1 MHRTRN
7 VLKLGAWGLLTAG
20 LTAFPAAAQP
30 QPPAVNPPP
39 AQRAAAGKAIVLAI
53 NGSTQLSMSSKKPL
67 RTAINDKDT
76 VARVQES
83 ATDPASVIIVGLT
96 AGSTRITLTDVD
108 GNSESFDVIVQLD
121 IDAVKS
127 VIRLTFPTANVTPIA
142 AGTNTIV
149 LTGHVAHAED
159 IEPILRVARGVIST
173 AGQGQTEVYNA
184 MTVGGVRQVQL
195 DVTIA
200 QVNRTEARFRN
211 LNFII
216 DGTTVTGG
224 SLLPGL
230 LQTAQAQTSSIAG
243 GAGVGVIPQAAQ
255 ALPLLST
262 GPAGSNIIFGIVPA
276 RINFLIQAL
285 RTEGIAKLLAEP
297 KLVTMSGHP
306 ATFLAGGQQAIL
318 SSASGINGPG
328 VVLQDVGTALNFL
341 PIVLA
346 DGKIFLEVQPTVRS
360 VDNALGINTAFG
372 FTPGFTVQQVTTR
385 VTMETGQT
393 FAIGGLIQS
402 SVQASTNK
410 TPILGDMPFVGP
422 LFSSIN
428 YTDQEQELVIL
439 VTPYLVDPMD
449 CKQAPCKLPGLET
462 RKPDDFELFL
472 ETILEA
478 PRGQRDVFPGKKYV
492 APYKNDPTADKF
504 PCGGDRGGAGCSN
517 GTCGSGTCGS
527 GTNGS
532 GSPVAVTPAPAPPPA
547 APPAAMPAVMPQ

>member
-39 AQRAAAGKAIVLAI
+39 ATQRAGKAVVIAI
-53 NGSTQLSMSSKKPL
+53 NGSTQLSMSTKKPL
-67 RTAINDKDT
+67 RTAVNDKDT
-76 VARVQES
+76 VVRVQES
-83 ATDPASVIIVGLT
+83 ASDPTSVILVGLT
-96 AGSTRITLTDVD
+96 AGSSRVVLTDVD
-108 GNSESFDVIVQLD
+108 GASESFDVIVQLD

-173 AGQGQTEVYNA
+173 AGQGTTEVYNA

-216 DGTTVTGG
+216 DGNTVTTG

-230 LQTAQAQTSSIAG
+230 LQTAQAQTSSVAG

-262 GPAGSNIIFGIVPA
+262 GTAGSNIIFGIVPA

-285 RTEGIAKLLAEP
+285 RTEGVAKLLAEP

-341 PIVLA
+341 PIVLS

-402 SVQASTNK
+402 SVQASANK
-410 TPILGDMPFVGP
+410 TPVLGDLPFVGT

-449 CKQAPCKLPGLET
+449 CKQAPCKLPGVET

-478 PRGQRDVFPGKKYV
+478 PRGQRDVFPGKKYQ
-492 APYKNDPTADKF
+492 AAYRSDPTAEKL
-504 PCGGDRGGAGCSN
+504 PCGGDRGGAGCTN
-517 GTCGSGTCGS
+517 GTCGSGI
-527 GTNGS
+527 NGS
-532 GSPVAVTPAPAPPPA
+532 NGPVVVTPAPAPPPPA
-547 APPAAMPAVMPQ
+547 APPAAPPH

>member
-39 AQRAAAGKAIVLAI
+39 ASQRAGKAVVIAI

-67 RTAINDKDT
+67 RTAVNDKDT
-76 VARVQES
+76 VVRVQES
-83 ATDPASVIIVGLT
+83 ASDPTSVILVGLT
-96 AGSTRITLTDVD
+96 AGSSRVVLTDVD

-173 AGQGQTEVYNA
+173 TGQGTTEVYNA

-200 QVNRTEARFRN
+200 QVNRTEARYRN

-216 DGTTVTGG
+216 DGTTVSAG

-230 LQTAQAQTSSIAG
+230 LQTAQAQTSSVAG

-262 GPAGSNIIFGIVPA
+262 GTAGSNIIFGIVPA

-285 RTEGIAKLLAEP
+285 RTEGVAKLLAEP

-402 SVQASTNK
+402 SVQASANK
-410 TPILGDMPFVGP
+410 TPVLGDLPFVGT

-449 CKQAPCKLPGLET
+449 CKQAPCKLPGVET

-478 PRGQRDVFPGKKYV
+478 PRGQRDVFPGKKYL
-492 APYKNDPTADKF
+492 AAHKNDPTAEKF
-504 PCGGDRGGAGCSN
+504 PCGGDRGGAGC
-517 GTCGSGTCGS
+517 
-527 GTNGS
+527 TNGAC
-532 GSPVAVTPAPAPPPA
+532 GNGNGGPVVTPAANAAPAAPPPPA
-547 APPAAMPAVMPQ
+547 APPAALPQ